1 MISSFQIL
9 LIIIGPLLF
18 SLQEDPPSS
27 DPPSDPPNGEAGSST
42 LDDLLGIEEE
52 GSPDPGSEG
61 ETDTDPVTEAE
72 RKKLDDL
79 LNERS
84 LAENLDAAISDM
96 QVAARM
102 IGRSRSTGID
112 VQRVQEEI
120 MSRLDAAIE
129 EAMRQQQQQQ
139 QQSSSSQQQQQQQ
152 EQQSEPGEV
161 PQQPDQS
168 DQQPSGDAGQ
178 QQTTG
183 ENTDQLPQD
192 RREAELEMM
201 FKESDVEW
209 GNLPERMRSILRQ
222 GLRESVSRMYQELT
236 ESYYRRIAED
246 ASE

>member
-1 MISSFQIL
+1 MINLFQIL
-9 LIIIGPLLF
+9 LITSVPLLF
-18 SLQEDPPSS
+18 SLQEAPPSS

-42 LDDLLGIEEE
+42 LDDLLGIDEE
-52 GSPDPGSEG
+52 GSPDPGPEE
-61 ETDTDPVTEAE
+61 ETDIDPVTEAE

-84 LAENLDAAISDM
+84 LAENLDAAINDM

-102 IGRSRSTGID
+102 IGRSKSTGID

-139 QQSSSSQQQQQQQ
+139 QQSSSSQQQEQQ

-161 PQQPDQS
+161 PQQPGQS
-168 DQQPSGDAGQ
+168 EQQQSGDAGQ